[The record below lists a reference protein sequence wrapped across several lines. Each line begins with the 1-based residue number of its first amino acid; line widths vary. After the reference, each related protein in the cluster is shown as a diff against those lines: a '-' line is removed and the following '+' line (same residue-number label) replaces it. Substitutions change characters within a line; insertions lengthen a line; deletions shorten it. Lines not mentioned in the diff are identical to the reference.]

1 MKYLIIINIIGTGI
15 LLFYLINCINVMC
28 DLEEISYGKRRI
40 RKGDK
45 NVEKRNK
52 GMGNKI

>member
-1 MKYLIIINIIGTGI
+1 MKYLIMINIIGTGI

-28 DLEEISYGKRRI
+28 DMEEISYGKRRI